1 MNRVEGKVAL
11 VTGSARGIGRAIVEK
26 LASEGAVM
34 VYSCDMEMATYSQ
47 ENITHLIMNITDRE
61 GIKNI
66 VAEIKEKY
74 GKIDIL
80 VNNAGITKDALMGR
94 MTEEQWDAV
103 INVNLKGV
111 FNVTQAV
118 APLMTSNRSGSII
131 SMSSVVGLYGNIG
144 QTNYAATKAGVIAMT
159 QTWAKELA
167 RKGAKIRANC
177 IAPGFI
183 TTPMTKD
190 LPEKIIEGMKEKTPL
205 GRMGEPEDIANAVLF
220 LASEESSFITGQTL
234 AVTGGLVL

>member
-26 LASEGAVM
+26 LASEGATM
-34 VYSCDMEMATYSQ
+34 VYSCDMEMATYEQ
-47 ENITHLIMNITDRE
+47 ENVKHLIMNITDRE

-74 GKIDIL
+74 GRIDVL
-80 VNNAGITKDALMGR
+80 VNNAGITKDSLMGR

-118 APLMTSNRSGSII
+118 APLMTDRKSTRLN
-131 SMSSVVGLYGNIG
+131 SSH
-144 QTNYAATKAGVIAMT
+144 
-159 QTWAKELA
+159 
-167 RKGAKIRANC
+167 
-177 IAPGFI
+177 
-183 TTPMTKD
+183 
-190 LPEKIIEGMKEKTPL
+190 
-205 GRMGEPEDIANAVLF
+205 
-220 LASEESSFITGQTL
+220 
-234 AVTGGLVL
+234 